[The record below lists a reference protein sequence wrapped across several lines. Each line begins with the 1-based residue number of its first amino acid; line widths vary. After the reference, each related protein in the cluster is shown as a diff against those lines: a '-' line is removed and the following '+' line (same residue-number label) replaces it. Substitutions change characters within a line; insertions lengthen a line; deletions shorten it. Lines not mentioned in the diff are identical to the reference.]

1 VTHGYFGKDRP
12 DINEPVLVLTPP
24 GRDGYLSRTEV
35 MGLNINADIVALTAC
50 QSGLGRPT
58 PGEGTLGMG
67 RAFQYAGAKSVLMSL
82 WSVSERASVELVK
95 SFFQNIKDGKR
106 KSEALALARE
116 KIRKEGR
123 DHPFFWAA
131 FILVGEVD

>member
-1 VTHGYFGKDRP
+1 
-12 DINEPVLVLTPP
+12 
-24 GRDGYLSRTEV
+24 
-35 MGLNINADIVALTAC
+35 
-50 QSGLGRPT
+50 
-58 PGEGTLGMG
+58 
-67 RAFQYAGAKSVLMSL
+67 MSL

-95 SFFQNIKDGKR
+95 SFFQNIEDGKR

-131 FILVGEVD
+131 FILVGEAN